1 MVPGSVVLWRRV
13 PGSVVV
19 LEGLA
24 LGRGSVVVLEGLVL
38 GSVIVLGG
46 LTLGLGSVIVLEGLT
61 LGLVPLPVQRELS
74 GNSLHKSCVF
84 CGESLICVPVL
95 PD

>member
-1 MVPGSVVLWRRV
+1 VVPGSVVLWRLV

-19 LEGLA
+19 LGGLT
-24 LGRGSVVVLEGLVL
+24 LGLGSVVLLGGLAL

-46 LTLGLGSVIVLEGLT
+46 LTLGLGSVVVLAGLA
-61 LGLVPLPVQRELS
+61 LGLVSLPVQRELS
-74 GNSLHKSCVF
+74 GNSLHKSCVP
-84 CGESLICVPVL
+84 CGESLNCVLVP